1 MPFYEPLRD
10 SASGLHIRGHY
21 LQVDIKKL
29 YTNDRGKIF
38 SYNYTPSAEVY
49 RHGDGAPADV
59 YCYPRSDSWI
69 LGGSRQPCGATIGS
83 SEMFTNDARAR
94 GDTELFPG
102 VGNRP
107 VAVPRAIFE
116 LNDQLLEGLTLGRLS
131 LRSLRADR
139 PDAFLGGIGLRFQ
152 RSDGLEGVRLSCSRV
167 RLKTE
172 KYIIHNYGHGGSG
185 FTLSWGCAFDLLK
198 MLNSI
203 TGQGLR
209 VSLKRNRNLC
219 VHHEIVGMLLLE
231 LTQQLIDEHK

>member
-1 MPFYEPLRD
+1 MNRYG
-10 SASGLHIRGHY
+10 ASGLHIRGHY

-29 YTNDRGKIF
+29 YTTDRGKIF

-69 LGGSRQPCGATIGS
+69 LGGSRQPCEATIGS
-83 SEMFTNDARAR
+83 SEIFTSEGRTGD
-94 GDTELFPG
+94 DTELFPG

-116 LNDQLLEGLTLGRLS
+116 LNDQLLEGLTLRRLS

-185 FTLSWGCAFDLLK
+185 FTLSWGCAFDILK

-203 TGQGLR
+203 TRQELR
-209 VSLKRNRNLC
+209 VCLKRNRRFDGDY
-219 VHHEIVGMLLLE
+219 EIVSMLLLE
-231 LTQQLIDEHK
+231 LTQQLLDERK